1 MSTSPPLH
9 IFSGGVIMCYN
20 EGANLDNFKQTDNL
34 PLTLE
39 ASDIAKLLNISK
51 ANAYQLLH
59 SKSFPSVQV
68 GRRLIVPKP
77 AFIKWLENP
86 LYMNLKGE

>member
-1 MSTSPPLH
+1 
-9 IFSGGVIMCYN
+9 MCYN